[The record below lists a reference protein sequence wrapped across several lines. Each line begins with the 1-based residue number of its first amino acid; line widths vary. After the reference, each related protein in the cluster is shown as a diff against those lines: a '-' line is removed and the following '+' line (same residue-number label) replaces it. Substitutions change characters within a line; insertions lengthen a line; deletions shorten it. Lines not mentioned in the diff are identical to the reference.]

1 MCLTQNGSQLLENV
15 HLTSIL
21 RCILSKNDTKNCILI
36 AYRLYLEMDEVNSSV
51 CTTVKEVAYT
61 NNRIWDTA
69 EYTIPMQA
77 NSFFVM
83 TNTTETENQLEQ
95 RCPEVNMFRDLY
107 LGSCFSPGIQT
118 GRCVNYN
125 ATVKTCEVRARCAV
139 ESMEKNPEPAV
150 LRSSE
155 DFTVLIKNNIHFP
168 KFNYTILNISP
179 NLNTSYTYNNITS
192 PLCPIFHPGDILQEA
207 KENFSE
213 VAVKGGIIYGFC
225 CPDDKK
231 INCTDLNLLFC
242 RYARYYMLPHG
253 KEKRTLF
260 KVYGIQ
266 FDVLVFDTVNAILFP
281 CGGRRKLAISLAPLL
296 PYTPLLSP
304 VHHSGMEVMSDE

>member
-77 NSFFVM
+77 SRLPLIYLIAFL
-83 TNTTETENQLEQ
+83 TCLCPTTQSKHSCLLKEIPL
-95 RCPEVNMFRDLY
+95 VNLMFLFR
-107 LGSCFSPGIQT
+107 
-118 GRCVNYN
+118 
-125 ATVKTCEVRARCAV
+125 
-139 ESMEKNPEPAV
+139 PAV

-225 CPDDKK
+225 Y
-231 INCTDLNLLFC
+231 LNLLFC

-266 FDVLVFDTVNAILFP
+266 FDVLVFDTAGLLFKTETVT
-281 CGGRRKLAISLAPLL
+281 GIIM
-296 PYTPLLSP
+296 T
-304 VHHSGMEVMSDE
+304 